1 MPYMVWGQNV
11 GYITTAVSQS
21 VSQGNGEPHTHCAM
35 STEVKPGMSL
45 CPLGME
51 PPPERELLCIF
62 GTGDLGRSLGQ
73 RLLQTGYR
81 VVYGSRRPHSCGPL
95 PPGAQV
101 LVDVS
106 NNSKKGL
113 YPESNAEFLQ
123 SLIPAAS
130 VVKAFNTVSAWSLQN
145 GPSDA
150 HRQVFLCGDKAEAKQ
165 KVREL
170 ATRLGLSV
178 LDRGSLS
185 AAREVEDFPLQLF
198 PEWRLPL
205 CIATGLTGFFFF
217 YLLIRDIIYAYVEQD
232 KDISFRIMVSLA
244 NKVFPIVSLIMLSLC
259 YLPGVMAA
267 ILQLYRGTK
276 YRRFP
281 DWLDHWMLCRKQLG
295 LLALGFAF
303 LHVLYTL
310 LIPIRSGR
318 TRQRCSIRPPPV
330 QAGPPHVV
338 ALHAPH
344 LPVWLEQVPEPLHL
358 QVVDP
363 AGLHAVSG
371 GAFRGPGPQAADGA
385 ALCGPEPGPHTAG
398 LGADGAGGRGHK
410 ATNGIGGAQIQ
421 PSLQR
426 MHASAHT
433 WIATHS
439 ETRTQGCVQFL
450 QHQCQLRNPPITIRG
465 GHSQQQAIP
474 LCALWLFL
482 TSVNCNHI
490 VLLPAYIL
498 TTLSSDC

>member
-95 PPGAQV
+95 PPGAQVMSHTEAAQLAAVVIVCVHREHYDFMEEVAPQLKGKV

-276 YRRFP
+276 YRYYVRYKIREYTVLQIRENKTEVF
-281 DWLDHWMLCRKQLG
+281 DTTTAWYTDSYFSVG
-295 LLALGFAF
+295 ILGFA
-303 LHVLYTL
+303 LYILLGITSLPSVSNALSWREFSFVQSKLGHLTL
-310 LIPIRSGR
+310 LLCTLHTYLYGWNRFLNPSTYKWWTPPGYMLCLVVPSVVLVLKLLMVLPCVDRSLGRIRQGWER
-318 TRQRCSIRPPPV
+318 T
-330 QAGPPHVV
+330 
-338 ALHAPH
+338 
-344 LPVWLEQVPEPLHL
+344 
-358 QVVDP
+358 
-363 AGLHAVSG
+363 
-371 GAFRGPGPQAADGA
+371 
-385 ALCGPEPGPHTAG
+385 GPEGEGT
-398 LGADGAGGRGHK
+398 K
-410 ATNGIGGAQIQ
+410 
-421 PSLQR
+421 
-426 MHASAHT
+426 
-433 WIATHS
+433 
-439 ETRTQGCVQFL
+439 
-450 QHQCQLRNPPITIRG
+450 
-465 GHSQQQAIP
+465 P
-474 LCALWLFL
+474 LMA
-482 TSVNCNHI
+482 
-490 VLLPAYIL
+490 
-498 TTLSSDC
+498 